1 MIPVSF
7 SYRDMG
13 TIWESHSQHIAKKQ
27 ELINKY
33 LGSEKRII
41 AADSVLSLYGV
52 DILYCLNSG

>member
-1 MIPVSF
+1 
-7 SYRDMG
+7 MG
-13 TIWESHSQHIAKKQ
+13 TIRESNSQHIAKKQ

>member
-13 TIWESHSQHIAKKQ
+13 TIWESHSRHNAKKQ
-27 ELINKY
+27 ELINNY
-33 LGSEKRII
+33 LGNGKRII